1 MSVMLA
7 TPAYAKFSGQ
17 YVVGLMG
24 SIGVYKGWLPHY
36 GQADIYVCRNAL
48 VNTFMAQPQFDT
60 LVMVDSDIGFTK
72 ENLQDLIASPAPFVS
87 GLYPTRGT
95 NPEWLFRELSG
106 EKPKPEDIPERGL
119 REVKWIATG
128 FVKIARSALET
139 LIESKQ
145 IAPYGGG
152 RCHQFFQGVIS
163 DDYLLSEDYSFAELM
178 RRAGV
183 KSYVNCAISLEHE
196 GSKLR

>member
-1 MSVMLA
+1 MLA
-7 TPAYAKFSGQ
+7 TPAYAKFSGC
-17 YVVGLMG
+17 YVVGLMA
-24 SIGVYKGWLPHY
+24 SIGVYKAWLPHY

-48 VNTFMAQPQFDT
+48 VNTFMSQSDFDT

-72 ENLQDLIASPAPFVS
+72 ENLQDLIASPHSFVS
-87 GLYPTRGT
+87 GLYPTKGT

-106 EKPKPEDIPERGL
+106 DKPKLEDIPDRGM

-128 FVKIARSALET
+128 FVKIHRSALQT
-139 LIESKQ
+139 LIDSEQ
-145 IAPYGGG
+145 CPTYGGG
-152 RCHQFFQGVIS
+152 RCHQFFQGVIA
-163 DDYLLSEDYSFAELM
+163 DDHLLSEDYSFAEMM

-183 KSYVNCAISLEHE
+183 KSYVNCAVSLEHE